1 MLTRD
6 QVQSKSQARLSGLL
20 PVVRLAAE
28 RLIDRCY
35 VRGVPIVI
43 TQGLRTIAEQDALF
57 AQGRTK
63 PGAKVTNA
71 RGGYSNHNFGVAI
84 DFALLLPDGRSV
96 SWDMKR
102 DGDGDGRADWMEVVE
117 EAKRLGFSWGGDWK
131 SFVDNPHLEMTFG
144 LTTAQYR
151 AGKRPTQAQVD
162 AATKR
167 ILYGDPRAP
176 QHPPC
181 RIVVN
186 GVEVACGLLIDGRA
200 YAPLR
205 AVGEAA
211 GAVVGWD
218 NVTKTA
224 SVNGKP
230 VAGQLIDGVTYVALR
245 AAGEAVGGVVAWD
258 GSSKTAS
265 ITV

>member
-35 VRGVPIVI
+35 ARGVPIVI
-43 TQGLRTIAEQDALF
+43 TQGLRTIAEQDALY

-71 RGGYSNHNFGVAI
+71 RGGYSYHNFGAAI
-84 DFALLLPDGRSV
+84 DFALLLPDGRNV
-96 SWDMKR
+96 SWDMTR
-102 DGDGDGRADWMEVVE
+102 DGNGNKLRDWMEVAE
-117 EAKRLGFSWGGDWK
+117 EGKKLGFAWGGDWK
-131 SFVDNPHLEMTFG
+131 DFKDNPHFEMTFG

-151 AGKRPTQAQVD
+151 AGRRPTQAQIE
-162 AATKR
+162 AATRR
-167 ILYGDPRAP
+167 ILDGDAP
-176 QHPPC
+176 EPKHPAC

-186 GVEVACGLLIDGRA
+186 GVEVASGLLIDGRA
-200 YAPLR
+200 YAALR

-211 GAVVGWD
+211 GCVIGWD

-224 SVNGKP
+224 TVNGKP
-230 VAGQLIDGVTYVALR
+230 VAGMLIDGVTYVALR

-258 GSSKTAS
+258 GQSKTAS